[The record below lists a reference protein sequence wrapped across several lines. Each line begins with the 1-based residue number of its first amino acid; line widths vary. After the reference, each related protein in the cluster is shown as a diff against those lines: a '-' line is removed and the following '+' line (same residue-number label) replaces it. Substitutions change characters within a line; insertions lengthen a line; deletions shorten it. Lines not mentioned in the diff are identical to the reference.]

1 MSKDNNQRRPPDD
14 PFEMLF
20 QGFSELVENLSQLGD
35 TAPEE
40 WEKSFRNQANRTNFT
55 YNSNNQN
62 NRNSSSPSSDPP
74 PTEKPKYDQAIG
86 GLGER
91 MDRIRELVE
100 LPLQK
105 PEVFERLGIKPPTGV
120 LLHGP
125 PGCGKTLIARTLAKS
140 AGVGFFSI
148 SGPEIINK
156 YYGESEARLRKLF
169 DQAQREAPAILFI
182 DEIDALAPKRDQS
195 FGDLEKRVVAQLLT
209 LMDGLD
215 DRGQVIIIGATNRPN
230 MLLIPHYGDPVG
242 LIEKLRFQFRTN
254 EGAGKF

>member
-35 TAPEE
+35 ASPEE
-40 WEKSFRNQANRTNFT
+40 WEKSFRNQADRTNFT
-55 YNSNNQN
+55 YNSNN
-62 NRNSSSPSSDPP
+62 RYSSPPP
-74 PTEKPKYDQAIG
+74 SADSPPKDEPKYDQAIG

-91 MDRIRELVE
+91 MERIRELVE

-105 PEVFERLGIKPPTGV
+105 PEVFERLGVKAPTGV

-125 PGCGKTLIARTLAKS
+125 PGCGKTLIARNLAKVT
-140 AGVGFFSI
+140 GVRFFSI

-169 DQAQREAPAILFI
+169 DQAQ
-182 DEIDALAPKRDQS
+182 
-195 FGDLEKRVVAQLLT
+195 
-209 LMDGLD
+209 
-215 DRGQVIIIGATNRPN
+215 
-230 MLLIPHYGDPVG
+230 
-242 LIEKLRFQFRTN
+242 
-254 EGAGKF
+254 